1 MKKIL
6 AILLSFLCVVLL
18 FCGCSDSK
26 NRDGIKEKNS
36 SAPNSDK
43 NSSTV
48 SPNKNNTALNLLG
61 CGFEFGMT
69 KGEINEIGRKITKS
83 NNFDVDSIVFKEG
96 IDRDRIIQGASE
108 DLLPYKTT
116 YYFDDEE
123 KLYCIDFWLPNV
135 ELDDAIIIINNIES
149 IYGKADEYK
158 ENCYEETKYYAMFT
172 YAYEDR
178 DMQVYITYDYWV
190 VTNYGTIEFYIIA
203 PNYEVPKK

>member
-26 NRDGIKEKNS
+26 KRDGIKEKNS
-36 SAPNSDK
+36 SASNSDK

-83 NNFDVDSIVFKEG
+83 NNFDVDSILFKEG

-123 KLYCIDFWLPNV
+123 KLYCIV
-135 ELDDAIIIINNIES
+135 TLDDIFFDNSVLLVLNKNSSNSDIE
-149 IYGKADEYK
+149 YNK
-158 ENCYEETKYYAMFT
+158 
-172 YAYEDR
+172 
-178 DMQVYITYDYWV
+178 
-190 VTNYGTIEFYIIA
+190 
-203 PNYEVPKK
+203 